1 MSAPNFPEVARSVL
15 RGVIGSL
22 ANAGIAT
29 TADAEAAM
37 HLLGLGDSFID
48 RDASREIDRLT
59 IENERLRAG
68 SGTK

>member
-1 MSAPNFPEVARSVL
+1 MSTPNFPEIACSIL

-22 ANAGIAT
+22 ASAGVVT
-29 TADAEAAM
+29 PADAEVAM
-37 HLLGLGDSFID
+37 RLLGLGDSFID

-59 IENERLRAG
+59 VENERLRAG